1 MSFEQNAGLESVDV
15 EPSAAL
21 AGLGGSDSAKGCRWR
36 RRETCAS
43 VPGVAVSGDAL
54 PDDLPDDL
62 VEAIA
67 VRQDREA
74 FKRLFAAFAP
84 RVKTFARRRGAE
96 PQVAEDLAQD
106 VMLTVWRRA
115 AQFDRRKASAS
126 TWIFTIARNRRIDML
141 RREARPAFDAEDP
154 SLKAAG
160 EPPAD
165 ERLAERRREGDLR
178 RAVARLPQEQSHLMR
193 LAYFEDKSHG
203 VIAEEL
209 DLPLGTVKSRIRLA
223 MRKLR
228 LMLKEND

>member
-1 MSFEQNAGLESVDV
+1 MSFEQCAGLET
-15 EPSAAL
+15 EPGIAPAAL
-21 AGLGGSDSAKGCRWR
+21 AGLGAGHAQGR
-36 RRETCAS
+36 RRGPRA
-43 VPGVAVSGDAL
+43 PGDPL
-54 PDDLPDDL
+54 PDGVPDDL

-67 VRQDREA
+67 RRKDREA

-84 RVKTFARRRGAE
+84 RVKAFARRRGAE
-96 PQVAEDLAQD
+96 AQVAEDLAQD

-115 AQFDRRKASAS
+115 AQFDRRKASAG
-126 TWIFTIARNRRIDML
+126 TWIFTIARNRRIDMM

-154 SLKAAG
+154 SLKAEA

-165 ERLAERRREGDLR
+165 ESLAERRREGDLR
-178 RAVARLPQEQSHLMR
+178 RAVARLPEAQSRLLR

-228 LMLKEND
+228 QMLKEDD

>member
-1 MSFEQNAGLESVDV
+1 MSFEQSAGLETG
-15 EPSAAL
+15 PGIAPAAL
-21 AGLGGSDSAKGCRWR
+21 AGLGASDAQGRRWPTR
-36 RRETCAS
+36 
-43 VPGVAVSGDAL
+43 VPEEPL
-54 PDDLPDDL
+54 PDCVPDDL

-67 VRQDREA
+67 RRQDREA

-84 RVKTFARRRGAE
+84 RVKAFARRRGADT
-96 PQVAEDLAQD
+96 QVAEDLAQD

-126 TWIFTIARNRRIDML
+126 TWIFTIARNRRIDMM

-154 SLKAAG
+154 SLKAED
-160 EPPAD
+160 EPSAD
-165 ERLAERRREGDLR
+165 ESLAERRREGDLR
-178 RAVARLPQEQSHLMR
+178 RAVARLPETQSQLLR

-223 MRKLR
+223 MHKLR
-228 LMLKEND
+228 QMLKEDD

>member
-1 MSFEQNAGLESVDV
+1 MSFKQSAGLETG
-15 EPSAAL
+15 PGIAPAAL
-21 AGLGGSDSAKGCRWR
+21 AGLGASDAQGRRWPTR
-36 RRETCAS
+36 
-43 VPGVAVSGDAL
+43 VPEEPL
-54 PDDLPDDL
+54 PDCVPDDL

-67 VRQDREA
+67 RRQDREA

-84 RVKTFARRRGAE
+84 RVKAFARRRGADT
-96 PQVAEDLAQD
+96 QVAEDLAQD

-126 TWIFTIARNRRIDML
+126 TWIFTIARNRRIDMM

-154 SLKAAG
+154 SLKAED
-160 EPPAD
+160 EPSAD
-165 ERLAERRREGDLR
+165 ESLAERRREGDLR
-178 RAVARLPQEQSHLMR
+178 RAVARLPETQSQLLR

-223 MRKLR
+223 MQKLR
-228 LMLKEND
+228 QMLKEDD